1 MILKRKPGPHGR
13 AFFVEN
19 RASRFFLRSSRRIA
33 ASRDS
38 FTSAIC
44 SSGRLANLAERKE
57 DPIDIR
63 MLRPPTGVAALL
75 RFHFSREA
83 SFMPAAAT
91 KKETAPA
98 PTSSGADKQN
108 PWRLEKI
115 LQEELIRLRPEAGK
129 GGDAVEELL
138 RPPVSPSI
146 FASIICKL
154 VGDPDRTVAEQP
166 DSSFVSPKLADKL
179 FQQNFSALCLSGG
192 GIRSASFCLGF
203 LQALAERRF
212 LSGFDYLSTV
222 SGGGYIGSWLSA
234 WRYREGQ
241 DIASVE
247 QSLSGAREP
256 KEVSDLR
263 DFTSYLTPRRGLMSS
278 DTWAGVAT
286 IARNLILN
294 WTLFLPIIFLAV
306 WIPKATVLTLS
317 LGRNW
322 LVVDDGAMTL
332 GPGSPAFWL
341 LTCAASLYAF
351 TEVFTSQQ
359 LIIQEQQGGRW
370 RPPFPYGAGQTL
382 FVIFGLIP
390 VYVAACLAS
399 IVLIRA
405 PAEFQSWSVL
415 IAFAGAGA
423 LLWGLP
429 FLLASKMRLD
439 WLLAA
444 RSLAG
449 AGFGV
454 ALALFFFLL
463 NRLELDQ
470 NDRYVVI
477 LGVAVFFLA
486 HLIGGVLFVGLSSR
500 IFDHDAVR
508 EWTARA
514 SGWFLVSGL
523 VWTIYA
529 TLVLWDPG
537 QDWPGNIVVSQFEAM
552 PRNAFDA
559 AMASLGGVAG
569 VGAALFGQSNNTS
582 ASEEQKSGRLK
593 NLNWTRVAVAAAVF
607 FFAVLF
613 FELSRVFD
621 WIVLSD
627 SLAHLSAEHLLTGR
641 VWPIVIYAPAILL
654 LWAMAASY
662 FVNINKFSLHA
673 FYRNRLIRAYLGA
686 SNRERRPSAFT
697 GFDEGDNPKMR
708 QLPQDKP
715 IHIVNIALNLVHGQ
729 RLAWQ
734 ERKASSFTVSP
745 LAAGNPQIGYRSV
758 ERYGEQISL
767 GTAMAISGAAVSP
780 NMGYH
785 SSPMLALLMTLF
797 NARLGWW
804 LGNPS
809 KGAWDQAGPLQSVL
823 PFIMEVFGLTD
834 EKQRFVYL
842 SDGGH
847 FENIGV
853 YEMLRRRCRTIVA
866 IDAGCD
872 PNLKFEDL
880 GNAIRKARIDFGV
893 EIEFDAPRAPPGS
906 VAMRLGLANRPKVPC
921 CSPYCSIAR
930 IHYPE
935 IPEAGALI
943 YIKAAIH
950 GNEPQDVLSY
960 AAANPTFPHESTA
973 DQFFSESQ
981 FESYRRLGLHIGSTI
996 FAKQREGGCAAA
1008 ELVRLAQEHVE
1019 SYLIEGP
1026 REMAAAAQ

>member
-1 MILKRKPGPHGR
+1 
-13 AFFVEN
+13 
-19 RASRFFLRSSRRIA
+19 
-33 ASRDS
+33 
-38 FTSAIC
+38 
-44 SSGRLANLAERKE
+44 
-57 DPIDIR
+57 
-63 MLRPPTGVAALL
+63 
-75 RFHFSREA
+75 
-83 SFMPAAAT
+83 MPAAT
-91 KKETAPA
+91 KKETAQA
-98 PTSSGADKQN
+98 PTTSEGGNRN
-108 PWRLEKI
+108 PWTVEKI
-115 LQEELIRLRPEAGK
+115 LQDELIRLRPEAGE
-129 GGDAVEELL
+129 GDIAVEDFP
-138 RPPVSPSI
+138 RPPASPSTL
-146 FASIICKL
+146 ASIIRKL
-154 VGDPDRTVAEQP
+154 AGDTDRTALQQR
-166 DSSFVSPKLADKL
+166 DSNYISPNLANKL
-179 FQQNFSALCLSGG
+179 FQQNFNALCLSGG

-241 DIASVE
+241 DIALVE

-294 WTLFLPIIFLAV
+294 WALFLPLFFLAV
-306 WIPKATVLTLS
+306 WIPKVTVLALD
-317 LGRNW
+317 LGRDW
-322 LVVDDGAMTL
+322 LLADDGAIGF

-341 LTCAASLYAF
+341 LTCAASLYAV

-359 LIIQEQQGGRW
+359 LVIQEQQGGRW

-382 FVIFGLIP
+382 FVILGLIP
-390 VYVAACLAS
+390 VYVAACLAC

-405 PAEFQSWSVL
+405 PAEFQSWRGL

-423 LLWGLP
+423 LLWGAP
-429 FLLASKMRLD
+429 FLFASKLRID
-439 WLLAA
+439 WLLGA

-470 NDRYVVI
+470 DDRYVVI

-486 HLIGGVLFVGLSSR
+486 HLIGGILFVGLSSR

-537 QDWPGNIVVSQFEAM
+537 QDWPGNIVVSQFEGM
-552 PRNAFDA
+552 PKKAFDA

-569 VGAALFGQSNNTS
+569 AGAALFGQSSNTP
-582 ASEEQKSGRLK
+582 AGEEGKPGRLK
-593 NLNWTRVAVAAAVF
+593 NLNWTRVAVAGAVF

-621 WIVLSD
+621 WVVFSD
-627 SLAHLSAEHLLTGR
+627 SLAHLSAEHVLTAH
-641 VWPIVIYAPAILL
+641 VWPLAVYAPAILL

-662 FVNINKFSLHA
+662 FVNVNKFSLHA

-708 QLPQDKP
+708 QLRRDKP
-715 IHIVNIALNLVHGQ
+715 IHIVNIALNLVHGK

-745 LAAGNPQIGYRSV
+745 LAAGNPNIGYRPV

-797 NARLGWW
+797 NVRLGWW

-809 KGAWDQAGPLQSVL
+809 KRAWDRAGPLQSVL

-834 EKQRFVYL
+834 ENQRFVYL

-893 EIEFDAPRAPPGS
+893 EIEFEAPRPASGS
-906 VAMRLGLANRPKVPC
+906 VVTRLGLANRPKIPRR
-921 CSPYCSIAR
+921 SPYCSIGK

-950 GNEPQDVLSY
+950 GDEPQDVLSY
-960 AAANPTFPHESTA
+960 AGANPTFPHESTA

-996 FAKQREGGCAAA
+996 FARRREGDSAAA
-1008 ELVRLAQEHVE
+1008 ELVRLAREHVE
-1019 SYLIEGP
+1019 THPSEAP
-1026 REMAAAAQ
+1026 RQMAAAAQ

>member
-1 MILKRKPGPHGR
+1 M
-13 AFFVEN
+13 
-19 RASRFFLRSSRRIA
+19 
-33 ASRDS
+33 
-38 FTSAIC
+38 
-44 SSGRLANLAERKE
+44 LA
-57 DPIDIR
+57 
-63 MLRPPTGVAALL
+63 T
-75 RFHFSREA
+75 
-83 SFMPAAAT
+83 AT

-98 PTSSGADKQN
+98 QTTGKGGNRN
-108 PWRLEKI
+108 PWTLEEI
-115 LQEELIRLRPEAGK
+115 LQDELIRLRPEAGK
-129 GGDAVEELL
+129 GGDIVEERLGS
-138 RPPVSPSI
+138 PVSPSI
-146 FASIICKL
+146 VASIIRKL
-154 VGDPDRTVAEQP
+154 AGESDRTAAEQP
-166 DSSFVSPKLADKL
+166 DANYISPKLAEKF

-192 GIRSASFCLGF
+192 GIRSASLCLGF

-234 WRYREGQ
+234 WRFREGQ

-247 QSLSGAREP
+247 QSLSGVREP

-263 DFTSYLTPRRGLMSS
+263 DFTSYLTPRRGLVSS

-294 WTLFLPIIFLAV
+294 WTLFLPLFFLAL
-306 WIPKATVLTLS
+306 WIPKATVLALDI
-317 LGRNW
+317 GRNW
-322 LVVDDGAMTL
+322 LLADDGAMTFE
-332 GPGSPAFWL
+332 PGSPAFWL
-341 LTCAASLYAF
+341 LACAASLYAL
-351 TEVFTSQQ
+351 TELFMSQQ

-382 FVIFGLIP
+382 FVILGLIP
-390 VYVAACLAS
+390 VYIAACLAS

-415 IAFAGAGA
+415 IAFAGAGT

-429 FLLASKMRLD
+429 FLLVSKLRID

-454 ALALFFFLL
+454 VLALFFFLL
-463 NRLELDQ
+463 NRFELDQ

-486 HLIGGVLFVGLSSR
+486 HLIGGILFVGLSSR

-514 SGWFLVSGL
+514 SGWFLISGL
-523 VWTIYA
+523 VWTVYA

-537 QDWPGNIVVSQFEAM
+537 QDWPANIVVSQFEDM
-552 PRNAFDA
+552 PRKTFDA

-569 VGAALFGQSNNTS
+569 LGAALFGQSSNTP
-582 ASEEQKSGRLK
+582 AGEEGKPSRLK
-593 NLNWTRVAVAAAVF
+593 NRNWTRVAVAAAVF

-627 SLAHLSAEHLLTGR
+627 SLAHLSAEHVLSGR
-641 VWPIVIYAPAILL
+641 LWPLAIYAPAILL

-662 FVNINKFSLHA
+662 FVNVNKFSLHA

-708 QLPQDKP
+708 QLPRDKP
-715 IHIVNIALNLVHGQ
+715 IHIVNIALNLVHGE

-745 LAAGNPQIGYRSV
+745 LAAGNPNIGYRPV
-758 ERYGEQISL
+758 ERFGQQISL

-797 NARLGWW
+797 NVRLGWW

-809 KGAWDQAGPLQSVL
+809 KGAWDRAGPLQSVL
-823 PFIMEVFGLTD
+823 PFIMEVLGLTD
-834 EKQRFVYL
+834 EKQRFIYL

-880 GNAIRKARIDFGV
+880 GNAIRKARIDFGI
-893 EIEFDAPRAPPGS
+893 EIEFEEPQAVSGS
-906 VAMRLGLANRPKVPC
+906 VARLGLANRPKVPC
-921 CSPYCSIAR
+921 CSPYCSIAKIR
-930 IHYPE
+930 YPE

-950 GNEPQDVLSY
+950 GDEPQDVLSY

-981 FESYRRLGLHIGSTI
+981 FESYRRLGMHIGSMI
-996 FAKQREGGCAAA
+996 FAKRRETDSAAA
-1008 ELVRLAQEHVE
+1008 ELVRLARVHVE
-1019 SYLIEGP
+1019 SHSIEAQ
-1026 REMAAAAQ
+1026 RQAAAAQ